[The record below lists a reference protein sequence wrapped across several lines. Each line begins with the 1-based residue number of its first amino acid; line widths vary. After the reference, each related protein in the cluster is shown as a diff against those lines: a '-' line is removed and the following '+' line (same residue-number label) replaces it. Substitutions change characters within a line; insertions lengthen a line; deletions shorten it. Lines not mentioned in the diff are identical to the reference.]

1 MVDRIAITGIGIVSA
16 LGVGVEQ
23 NLEALLNSQSGI
35 KPIRILETI
44 HKDELPVGEIPLTDA
59 ELAEKLGFAFDKN
72 WTRTSLLGLLAA
84 RQAWNQAGLTKDTQ
98 SKKGIVSATTVA
110 GMRKSEEFFYDFIKN
125 GKGEDFIKTHDAGD
139 STERIADDL
148 GIKDYLT
155 TISTAC
161 SSSTNSIMLGAR
173 LLKSK
178 TIDKVL
184 VGGTDALSKFT
195 LNGFNSLMILDK
207 QHCRSFDDSRAGLNL
222 GEGAAFLVLERES
235 EVGDK
240 PILGYV
246 EGYANANDAYHQTAS
261 SPEGKGAALAM
272 SKALKM
278 AKLKPQEID
287 YINAHG
293 TATMNNDLSEGL
305 AIQEVFGKDFPK
317 ISSTKPFTGHTLG
330 AAGVIESVYSILAL
344 NHQVIYPNLNFKT
357 QMKELDFSPQTEL
370 IQDIDIQFVLSNSFG
385 FGGNNSSIIFGKH

>member
-1 MVDRIAITGIGIVSA
+1 MADRIAITGIGVVSA
-16 LGVGVEQ
+16 LGLGVEQ
-23 NLEALLNSQSGI
+23 NFDALLKSKSGI
-35 KPIRILETI
+35 KSIRILETI
-44 HKDELPVGEIPLTDA
+44 HKNDLPVGEIHFTDE
-59 ELAEKLGFAFDKN
+59 ELAQKLGFVLDKN

-84 RQAWNQAGLTKDTQ
+84 REAWNQAELSKDKQ

-110 GMRKSEEFFYDFIKN
+110 GMRKSENFFYDFIKN
-125 GKGEDFIKTHDAGD
+125 GTGEDFIKTHDAGD

-207 QHCRSFDDSRAGLNL
+207 QPCRSFDDSRAGLNL

-235 EVGDK
+235 EVGNK

-246 EGYANANDAYHQTAS
+246 VGYANANDAYHQTAS

-272 SKALKM
+272 TKALKM
-278 AKLKPQEID
+278 AKLKPNDID

-305 AIQEVFGKDFPK
+305 AIQEVFGKNLPK

-370 IQDIDIQFVLSNSFG
+370 MKDIDIQLVLSNSFG

>member
-1 MVDRIAITGIGIVSA
+1 MVDRIAITGLGIVSA
-16 LGVGVEQ
+16 LGLSVEQ
-23 NLEALLNSQSGI
+23 NFNALLKGQSGI
-35 KPIRILETI
+35 KSIRILETI
-44 HKDELPVGEIPLTDA
+44 HKDELPVGEISYTDT
-59 ELAEKLGFAFDKN
+59 ELAEKLGFTLDKN

-84 RQAWNQAGLTKDTQ
+84 REAWNQAGLLEDCKC
-98 SKKGIVSATTVA
+98 KKGIVSATTVA
-110 GMRKSEEFFYDFIKN
+110 GMRKSEEFYYDFIKN
-125 GKGEDFIKTHDAGD
+125 GKGEDFIGTHDAGD
-139 STERIADDL
+139 STEKIADDL
-148 GIKDYLT
+148 DIKDYLT

-178 TIDKVL
+178 TLDKVL

-207 QHCRSFDDSRAGLNL
+207 QPCRSFDDSRAGLNL

-235 EVGDK
+235 EVGDR

-246 EGYANANDAYHQTAS
+246 IGYANANDAYHQTAS

-272 SKALKM
+272 SNALKM
-278 AKLKPQEID
+278 ANLKPQDID

-305 AIQEVFGKDFPK
+305 AIQEVFGKDLPK

-357 QMKELDFSPQTEL
+357 QMKELSFSPQTEL
-370 IQDIDIQFVLSNSFG
+370 IQDIDIRFILSNSFG